1 MRKSERSNVWYI
13 PQHGVYHLKKPNKI
27 RVDFDCAAEHR
38 DKSLNKHLL
47 QGPDLTNDMT
57 GVPCRFREQSITF
70 MCDIVAIFPQV
81 RVVESHR
88 DLLRFLWWE
97 DGAVTREPEEYR
109 TAVHLFGFTSS
120 QGCANF
126 ALKSTVNDYDSE
138 FGVGAADCLRHD
150 FHVDDGL
157 KSVPLIGEAVTLISH
172 VKQMCKSGGFNLHK
186 FVSNSKD
193 VIRRITE
200 SDKADGAKELDLDL
214 DSLPLER
221 ALVVQWC
228 IESDYFQSNIV
239 LQDKPCTR
247 RGILST
253 ISPIF
258 EPLAFVAP
266 LLLDGKSILRE
277 LCRLDVS

>member
-1 MRKSERSNVWYI
+1 
-13 PQHGVYHLKKPNKI
+13 
-27 RVDFDCAAEHR
+27 
-38 DKSLNKHLL
+38 
-47 QGPDLTNDMT
+47 
-57 GVPCRFREQSITF
+57 
-70 MCDIVAIFPQV
+70 
-81 RVVESHR
+81 
-88 DLLRFLWWE
+88 
-97 DGAVTREPEEYR
+97 
-109 TAVHLFGFTSS
+109 
-120 QGCANF
+120 
-126 ALKSTVNDYDSE
+126 
-138 FGVGAADCLRHD
+138 
-150 FHVDDGL
+150 
-157 KSVPLIGEAVTLISH
+157 
-172 VKQMCKSGGFNLHK
+172 MCKSGGFNLHK

-193 VIRRITE
+193 VIRRITQ

-258 EPLAFVAP
+258 EPLGFVAP